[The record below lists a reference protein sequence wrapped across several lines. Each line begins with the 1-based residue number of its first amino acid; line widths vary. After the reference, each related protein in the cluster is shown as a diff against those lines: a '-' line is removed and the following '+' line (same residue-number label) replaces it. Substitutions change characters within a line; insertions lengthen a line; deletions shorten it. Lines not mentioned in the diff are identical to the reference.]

1 MHRRVKRAGL
11 IAVMLLIFAA
21 IGVSACSVSDG
32 RPISSSPTDNI
43 PTNTQAASLTVNVP
57 DFDDPVPITSTVT
70 PTQIPPETQTPPP
83 TTGIVMP
90 LSGDGIVRITDGAY
104 NYFLGSLNPE
114 QTEMIAFAEKDSIWR
129 LVRIDPDQGGL
140 IEFIPEFSVDFL
152 NPQVSPD
159 GAYILVASN
168 FDGDFEIYVLNYQS
182 GTYVAKITENF
193 SNDTFPDWFPDGNRF
208 VFISD
213 DGDREVTMGSLEQ
226 FFGNQDPVQLTF
238 NNSEEYSPH
247 VSPDGKYIV
256 YYSSRDNNI
265 DVYVYSMEDSAEE
278 RITTDRARDAEGT
291 FSPDGEWIVF
301 ESDRTGNYDIWT
313 VRTDGSDLQRVTSDS
328 ANEQIPYFS
337 HDGEW
342 LFYQRSENGGNY
354 DIYRIPWDK

>member
-1 MHRRVKRAGL
+1 MYRKIGWAGSLLFIL
-11 IAVMLLIFAA
+11 IIAA
-21 IGVSACSVSDG
+21 IGISACDEQPASSGPPED
-32 RPISSSPTDNI
+32 IS
-43 PTNTQAASLTVNVP
+43 TNTQTTTATPPGDVP
-57 DFDDPVPITSTVT
+57 DSDGSVPITNTAT
-70 PTQIPPETQTPPP
+70 PTRIPSETQTLPPA
-83 TTGIVMP
+83 TGSVVP
-90 LSGDGIVRITDGAY
+90 LSGDGSVRITDGAY

-114 QTEMIAFAEKDSIWR
+114 QTEMIAIAEKDSIWR

-152 NPQVSPD
+152 NPQVSPN
-159 GAYILVASN
+159 GTYILVASN
-168 FDGDFEIYVLNYQS
+168 FDGDYEIYVLNYQS
-182 GTYVAKITENF
+182 GAYVAKITENF
-193 SNDTFPDWFPDGNRF
+193 SNDTFPDWFPDSNRF

-213 DGDREVTMGSLEQ
+213 DGDREITMSSLERFSGDQ
-226 FFGNQDPVQLTF
+226 APVQLTF

-247 VSPDGKYIV
+247 VSLDGETIV

-265 DVYVYSMEDSAEE
+265 DIYVYAMKDGTEE

-301 ESDRTGNYDIWT
+301 ESDRAGNYDIWA
-313 VRTDGSDLQRVTSDS
+313 VRTDGSDLQQVTSDS
-328 ANEQIPYFS
+328 AHEQVPYFS

-342 LFYQRSENGGNY
+342 LFYQRSEDDGFY